1 MPLSRLFAGPNTL
14 SGSLSNSYSSLR
26 HFRGT
31 FVSGLF
37 RLPPSFFESN
47 FGFRDKHIFMRF
59 CLCGSDGFFHDVP
72 LTVSSTLSFPGSP
85 LLWLNRLDHLTWLKG
100 RLAEVV
106 ATNGTLLRSWDGPC
120 GDAPVNGD
128 RKNLAVDG

>member
-1 MPLSRLFAGPNTL
+1 ML
-14 SGSLSNSYSSLR
+14 SGGFLQGGLQANPELR
-26 HFRGT
+26 QP
-31 FVSGLF
+31 
-37 RLPPSFFESN
+37 RLQQLEQKGS
-47 FGFRDKHIFMRF
+47 
-59 CLCGSDGFFHDVP
+59 CLNTVGSHDLP